1 MWRHLVLDTLLHP
14 RAAARQVL
22 ALSFSPGQLVEA
34 AIVVTCVG
42 MILGYA
48 AVATSPDAIEISVPV
63 LDYPLLGAVAQ
74 LAIMAVMA
82 FLTVRI
88 GRLFGGRGNL
98 NGAIALVIWLNAM
111 MVLIQVVQL
120 VALAIVPPVAAV
132 IAIATLI
139 WIFWAYANFVAELHG
154 FGNSFIVLGAV
165 VLTAIV
171 LFFGMAML
179 FAILG
184 ITPQGAS

>member
-1 MWRHLVLDTLLHP
+1 MWRQLILDTLLHP

-22 ALSFSPGQLVEA
+22 AMPISPGQLVEA
-34 AIVVTCVG
+34 AVAVTCIG

-48 AVATSPDAIEISVPV
+48 AVAMSPDAIEISVPV
-63 LDYPLLGAVAQ
+63 LDYPLLGALAQ

-88 GRLFGGRGNL
+88 GRLFGGRGSL
-98 NGAIALVIWLNAM
+98 NGAVALVVWLNAM
-111 MVLIQVVQL
+111 MVLIQALQL
-120 VALAIVPPVAAV
+120 VALAIAPPVAAV
-132 IAIATLI
+132 IAIATMI

-154 FGNSFIVLGAV
+154 FGNPFIVLGAV

-184 ITPQGAS
+184 FTPQGTS